1 MPPPSPTRLQGLPPA
16 AGAQTRLLLLGSFPS
31 RASLQ
36 AQQYYAHPRNQFWP
50 LLAALFELDLMRL
63 DYAARLQAVM
73 ARGLGIWD
81 VYAACEREGSLD
93 AAITQAQPNDLPG
106 LVARLPRLQAIAH
119 NGGESAR
126 MMRSTA
132 SLAPFC
138 HRLPSTSPA
147 NASWSFARKLEAW
160 RLVFARHGLI
170 AGEGS
175 EGVDENNIS
184 RVMTRIESCVGEVSN
199 GQEGA
204 D

>member
-1 MPPPSPTRLQGLPPA
+1 MSPSSSIRLQGLPPA
-16 AGAQTRLLLLGSFPS
+16 VTAQTRLLLLGSFPS

-63 DYAARLQAVM
+63 GYAARLQAVL

-81 VYAACEREGSLD
+81 VYATCEREGSLD
-93 AAITQAQPNDLPG
+93 TAITQARPNDLPG
-106 LVARLPRLQAIAH
+106 LVARLPKLQAIAH

-126 MMRSTA
+126 MMRVTA
-132 SLAPFC
+132 SLVPVC

-147 NASWSFARKLEAW
+147 NAAWSLTRKLEAW

-170 AGEGS
+170 ASAGS
-175 EGVDENNIS
+175 DPQTDLNQALHSGHASIQARNAQ
-184 RVMTRIESCVGEVSN
+184 G
-199 GQEGA
+199 
-204 D
+204 